1 MALRTSTYAPDELVP
16 LVLGLAR
23 KLQAEEMAAQLAA
36 VRRAVDEHRDP
47 ELSRFMAEKVN
58 NMLGLRKYPEE
69 MKPEGA
75 KTMAEVVDVFQRSLD
90 DLVERGRQQGMQQG
104 AREERVS
111 VLHRQVARRFGN
123 DAAG

>member
-1 MALRTSTYAPDELVP
+1 MALRTSTYALNELVQ

-23 KLQAEEMAAQLAA
+23 NLQAEEMAAQLAA

>member
-75 KTMAEVVDVFQRSLD
+75 ETMAEVVDVFQRSLD

>member
-1 MALRTSTYAPDELVP
+1 MALRTSTYALNELVQ

-69 MKPEGA
+69 MKTEGA

>member
-23 KLQAEEMAAQLAA
+23 NLQAEDMAAQLAA
-36 VRRAVDEHRDP
+36 VRRPVDEHRDP

-58 NMLGLRKYPEE
+58 NTLGLRKYPEE
-69 MKPEGA
+69 MKTEGA
-75 KTMAEVVDVFQRSLD
+75 KIMAEVVDVFQRSLD

>member
-23 KLQAEEMAAQLAA
+23 NLQAEEMAAQLAA